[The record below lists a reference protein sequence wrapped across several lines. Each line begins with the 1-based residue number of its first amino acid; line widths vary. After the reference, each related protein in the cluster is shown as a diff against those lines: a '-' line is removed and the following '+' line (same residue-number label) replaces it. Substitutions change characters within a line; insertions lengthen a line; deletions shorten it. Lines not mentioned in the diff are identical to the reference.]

1 METSI
6 VGFVGSSTTARE
18 TDACIC
24 GHGVTAHNIKRS
36 TGDMLAVCVILLPFI
51 LLQSIVLLQSVVSV
65 VVTLNNANRSQ

>member
-51 LLQSIVLLQSVVSV
+51 LLQFYSSTSVCGFSCCDIK
-65 VVTLNNANRSQ
+65 